1 METNTE
7 GKGGRRMG
15 GGCRFKQV
23 GGSLEVSCKL
33 VQWFYTLATY
43 RITREDYN
51 KQNKNDQ

>member
-1 METNTE
+1 
-7 GKGGRRMG
+7 MG